1 MADQLR
7 TALSCGELKVVGSG
21 TAGGVATVKLSGDFN
36 GMGTVTYWVNATTY
50 LPFRFTSAGGGGRT
64 AETNLQWLPP
74 TAANL
79 AKVNVPI
86 PAGFTQVP
94 VRRSLPG

>member
-1 MADQLR
+1 MAVQLH

-21 TAGGVATVKLSGDFN
+21 TADGVPAVKLSGDF
-36 GMGTVTYWVNATTY
+36 GGVVTYWVNATTY
-50 LPFRFTSAGGGGRT
+50 VPFRFTSTFSGGP
-64 AETNLQWLPP
+64 AYQENLQWLPP
-74 TAANL
+74 IAANL

-94 VRRSLPG
+94 PPRNASSS